1 MALARIRN
9 LTIVRERVLDGAC
22 ERNHMTSYRSTP
34 HLAWNVLQWRLAAFA
49 ARGPSQRKTSLLL
62 LHRTIAGEVTI

>member
-1 MALARIRN
+1 MALAKEI
-9 LTIVRERVLDGAC
+9 
-22 ERNHMTSYRSTP
+22 HMTSYRSTP